1 MGLFRLTSIANMLRA
16 KIVKPNGEAPDETE
30 KAISQALLD
39 LEMNSDLKGHLRE
52 LYITAAK
59 EVEVGQGKKAIVI
72 FVPVPQK
79 KAFQKIQA
87 RLVRELEKKFSGK
100 HVVFIAQR
108 RILPKPTRKANK
120 LKQKRPRSRT
130 LMAVHS
136 AILDDLVYPAEIV
149 GKRIRIRLDG
159 SRLFKVHL
167 DKTQQTNIEHKTGTF
182 ASVHKKLTGKEVT
195 FEFPEPY
202 L

>member
-1 MGLFRLTSIANMLRA
+1 MGT
-16 KIVKPNGEAPDETE
+16 
-30 KAISQALLD
+30 ISQALLD
-39 LEMNSDLKGHLRE
+39 LEMNSDLKSHLRE
-52 LYITAAK
+52 LHITAAK

-72 FVPVPQK
+72 FMPVPQL
-79 KAFQKIQA
+79 KAFQKIQP

-120 LKQKRPRSRT
+120 LKQKRPISRT
-130 LMAVHS
+130 LVAVHT

-149 GKRIRIRLDG
+149 GMRIRIRLDG
-159 SRLFKVHL
+159 TRLFKVHL
-167 DKTQQTNIEHKTGTF
+167 DKTQQTNIEHKTETF
-182 ASVHKKLTGKEVT
+182 SSVYKKLTGKEVN
-195 FEFPEPY
+195 FEFPEMA

>member
-1 MGLFRLTSIANMLRA
+1 MQS
-16 KIVKPNGEAPDETE
+16 
-30 KAISQALLD
+30 
-39 LEMNSDLKGHLRE
+39 
-52 LYITAAK
+52 
-59 EVEVGQGKKAIVI
+59 
-72 FVPVPQK
+72 
-79 KAFQKIQA
+79 

-130 LMAVHS
+130 LMAVHN

-159 SRLFKVHL
+159 SRLFKVYIL
-167 DKTQQTNIEHKTGTF
+167 YIYGTCEKF
-182 ASVHKKLTGKEVT
+182 KN
-195 FEFPEPY
+195 Y
-202 L
+202 Q